1 MTAPT
6 ASSAAKKGNA
16 PKGMSNETG
25 ARRTRKD
32 PPRTGRASK
41 SLGALQRRAEL
52 GEDVSDERAYIR
64 LGKTNTQILVGNED
78 LREWDEEELLRG
90 QRKAVDGTFVG
101 RPPKVVPKAIHDELV
116 RRTMTQAAEELRSN
130 LVKAVESL
138 TGIAADAEANDSDR
152 LKAIDM
158 IMTRV
163 MGKPPERVEVTADM
177 PWLAAITGGIVSV
190 DEDVIEDIVDAQS
203 WETLEEED
211 GGQE

>member
-6 ASSAAKKGNA
+6 ASSAAKKGTA
-16 PKGMSNETG
+16 PKGKSVETG
-25 ARRTRKD
+25 SRRTRKD

-190 DEDVIEDIVDAQS
+190 DEDIIEDVVDAQS
-203 WETLEEED
+203 WETIEEED